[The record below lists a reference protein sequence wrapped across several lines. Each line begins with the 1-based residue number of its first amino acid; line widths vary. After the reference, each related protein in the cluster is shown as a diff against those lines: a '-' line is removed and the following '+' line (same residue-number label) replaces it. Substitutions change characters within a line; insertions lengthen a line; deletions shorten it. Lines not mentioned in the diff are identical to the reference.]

1 MSWARSPSER
11 EVLDSNHGRVWQA
24 EPATGM
30 AHFSIKWQGSPDMAI
45 VAGKGT

>member
-11 EVLDSNHGRVWQA
+11 EVVGSNHGRVWQA
-24 EPATGM
+24 ELATGM

-45 VAGKGT
+45 VAGKDT